1 MSGFRYFLDA
11 PPFSMIVGH
20 DLLKKALI
28 FNAIDPGIGGVLI
41 RGEKGTGKT
50 TAVRSLAQVLPEKD
64 VAVGCR
70 FSCFQGGDLCAECAD
85 GNGRSYERRRVDV
98 VELPLNASE
107 DRVLG
112 SIDIEG
118 VLRGGERSFEMGV
131 LGAANGNVLYIDEVN
146 LLEDNIVDILLDVSV
161 SGINRVRREGV
172 SFDHPS
178 RFILVGSMNPEEGE
192 IRPQFLDRFG
202 LSVEVGGF
210 SSPDMR
216 REVVDRV
223 LRWEKGDGVGELLR
237 EDEELRGK
245 IEEARKLLPEVEV
258 DDADIERVC
267 DITSGL
273 HLYGL
278 RGDIILMKVA
288 RASSAY
294 RGKNEIDPEGLADGF
309 RLSLPHRLKMET
321 VKRETIDKLRSI
333 LEADVAEGNS
343 EPQALTNYLQSG
355 VSGHTMILFYKDE
368 VGKVSEKRKPIEE
381 KKPKKESRSSGS
393 RGDTSREK
401 YKVRSCENPNCDL
414 CQGYVDSREFDP
426 EEEFNPRFFKSAKDR
441 IFRRKTGK
449 RSVTKTDSPPGRYV
463 SSTERKGGKVAID
476 ATIRSAASSDGHG
489 PGKLSVRPQDL
500 MYKRYEKKT
509 GNLILFLLDAS
520 SSIETQQK
528 IGFLKSTVLSVLKEA
543 YIRRDRVAIISF
555 RDYFAEVI
563 LEPTGSIQKAMRMM
577 ENIRSGG
584 TTPLS
589 IGLYAALK
597 MMEKEKRKSKES
609 PPYLILLTDGNAN
622 ISAFGNN
629 PFVESIQLSRKIK
642 DMGVTS
648 CVVDVARMNLAMSAV
663 RRALEGWEVNRGSS
677 DIFYSGQS
685 KMLAEALGGE
695 YLSLG
700 ELIRETQVELLKGRH
715 RIV

>member
-1 MSGFRYFLDA
+1 MFSYRSQSDI

-20 DLLKKALI
+20 ELLKKALI

-50 TAVRSLAQVLPEKD
+50 TAVRSLAQVLPEKV

-70 FSCFQGGDLCAECAD
+70 FGCFQGGDYCRECTG

-98 VELPLNASE
+98 VDLPLNASE

-112 SIDIEG
+112 SIDIESVIRDG
-118 VLRGGERSFEMGV
+118 VKRFDIGV

-146 LLEDNIVDILLDVSV
+146 LLDDNIVDILLDVSV
-161 SGINRVRREGV
+161 SGVNRVRREGV

-216 REVVDRV
+216 REVVERV
-223 LRWEKGDGVGELLR
+223 LQWDKGIGVGKLLR

-245 IEEARKLLPEVEV
+245 IEAARRLLPHVWV
-258 DDADIERVC
+258 DDSDIERVC
-267 DITSGL
+267 EITSGL

-294 RGKNEIDPEGLADGF
+294 RGKDEIDSEGLADGF
-309 RLSLPHRLKMET
+309 RLALPHRLKMET
-321 VKRETIDKLRSI
+321 VKKDTIEKLRSI
-333 LEADVAEGNS
+333 FEADGGGGDS
-343 EPQALTNYLQSG
+343 EPHAITNYLRSG
-355 VSGHTMILFYKDE
+355 ASGHTMILFYKDE
-368 VGKVSEKRKPIEE
+368 VGKVSEKREPIE
-381 KKPKKESRSSGS
+381 KKPKKEGRATGGRDGSSR
-393 RGDTSREK
+393 DK
-401 YKVRSCENPNCDL
+401 YKVRSCDNPNCDL

-441 IFRRKTGK
+441 IFRRRTGK
-449 RSVTKTDSPPGRYV
+449 RSVTRTDSPPGRYV

-476 ATIRSAASSDGHG
+476 ATIRAAASYDGRG
-489 PGKLSVRPQDL
+489 GGKFSVRPQDL
-500 MYKRYEKKT
+500 MYKQYENKT

-543 YIRRDRVAIISF
+543 YIRRDKVAIISF
-555 RDYFAEVI
+555 RDHFAEVI

-589 IGLYAALK
+589 IGLYAAMK
-597 MMEKEKRKSKES
+597 MMEKEKRKSKEN
-609 PPYLILLTDGNAN
+609 PPYMILITDGNAN
-622 ISAFGNN
+622 ISAFGND
-629 PFVESIQLSRKIK
+629 PFVESVQLSRKIK
-642 DMGVTS
+642 EMGVTS
-648 CVVDVARMNLAMSAV
+648 CVVDVARMNLAMDAV
-663 RRALEGWEVNRGSS
+663 RRALEGWEVKRGSS

-700 ELIRETQVELLKGRH
+700 ELIRETQVELLKGGH